1 MPTPEQIA
9 KVEANA
15 GKTIKKIED
24 AVHTEKPEK
33 PASAAADSE
42 DTVRAT
48 EKASRAVAGLTKS
61 AKAAAVG
68 GLVQHDKEA
77 AASVGKMKGMVN
89 DQLTNSG
96 IDVHNAE
103 VQREIQA
110 ELKKQT
116 EEFLKPNPITKVE
129 KYNRVEAKKYPE
141 IFDQLH
147 ELTEKHKA
155 RIGRGSASVMN
166 PDVEVTYETSHDKA
180 GERLTTADQGSLQ
193 VPNSVAQTQ
202 NRACQSGEDEVFD
215 NCVKAAAVEDAEE
228 VADSKAMNP
237 SQEEEGSR
245 AYGTAAVDF
254 LSKVD
259 QELGGQGQSTS

>member
-1 MPTPEQIA
+1 MQMPTPEQIA

-89 DQLTNSG
+89 D
-96 IDVHNAE
+96 
-103 VQREIQA
+103 
-110 ELKKQT
+110 
-116 EEFLKPNPITKVE
+116 
-129 KYNRVEAKKYPE
+129 
-141 IFDQLH
+141 
-147 ELTEKHKA
+147 
-155 RIGRGSASVMN
+155 
-166 PDVEVTYETSHDKA
+166 
-180 GERLTTADQGSLQ
+180 
-193 VPNSVAQTQ
+193 
-202 NRACQSGEDEVFD
+202 
-215 NCVKAAAVEDAEE
+215 
-228 VADSKAMNP
+228 
-237 SQEEEGSR
+237 
-245 AYGTAAVDF
+245 
-254 LSKVD
+254 
-259 QELGGQGQSTS
+259 